1 MHGNNHPQ
9 KSREKLVDA
18 RLLKKMPIGKAVT
31 GRVMNWDVYTLVH
44 KACGYI
50 AWHSKGHF
58 ADSRKVQILRCGK
71 GSLL

>member
-18 RLLKKMPIGKAVT
+18 RLLKKMPIGKAMT
-31 GRVMNWDVYTLVH
+31 GRVMNWDVYTPVH

-50 AWHSKGHF
+50 TTAK
-58 ADSRKVQILRCGK
+58 DTLQIRGRFR
-71 GSLL
+71 S